1 MTKIRNKYDFLRLET
16 HCNENNIKL
25 LHDYKNIT
33 VNRDA
38 TIEAVCLTPDC
49 NNIVNKRFRCFLDN
63 GGCYCLKC
71 VQQNRYNKIKNNCLK
86 KYGVEH
92 FFMSKD
98 IIEKKKK
105 TCLNNYGCENPTQSK
120 EVMEKRK
127 KTCLE
132 KYGFE
137 NPNQSKEVIEKRK
150 KTNLEKYGVEHV
162 LELQEVIN
170 KRKKTMLDKYGVE
183 HASQNLGFI
192 QKKKE
197 TCLKKY
203 GVENCF
209 QSKEIIE
216 KIKKT
221 NIKKYGVEHP
231 LQNKYL
237 ANKAFNNS
245 YVSKP
250 YILPSGKQ
258 INYQGYEHFALNE
271 IINNFDENDIITG
284 CKNVPKISYSDE
296 NGNLHYHFVDIFI
309 KSQNKCIEV
318 KSTWTLNNKKS
329 NIFLKQKYAKESG
342 YDYEIWVYNSKGEK
356 VDCFK

>member
-1 MTKIRNKYDFLRLET
+1 MTKIRNKYDLLRLET

-25 LHDYKNIT
+25 LQDYKNIR
-33 VNRDA
+33 VNRDT
-38 TIEAVCLTPDC
+38 TIKAVCLSPDC
-49 NNIVNKRFRCFLDN
+49 NDIVNKSFKCFLNN

-71 VQQNRYNKIKNNCLK
+71 VEQNRYNKIKNNCLK

-105 TCLNNYGCENPTQSK
+105 TCLNNYGCENPNQSK
-120 EVMEKRK
+120 EVMEKIK

-137 NPNQSKEVIEKRK
+137 NPNQSKEVMEKRK

-162 LELQEVIN
+162 LELKEVIN

-183 HASQNLGFI
+183 HALQNLEVI
-192 QKKKE
+192 QNRKE

-209 QSKEIIE
+209 QSKEVME
-216 KIKKT
+216 KRKKT

-231 LQNKYL
+231 LQNKYI

-258 INYQGYEHFALNE
+258 IKYQGYESFALNE
-271 IINNFDENDIITG
+271 IINNIDENDIITG
-284 CKNVPKISYSDE
+284 CKNVPKIRYNDE
-296 NGNLHYHFVDIFI
+296 NGKLHYHFVDIFI

-329 NIFLKQKYAKESG
+329 NVFLKQKYAKESG
-342 YDYEIWVYNSKGEK
+342 YDYEIWVYNARGEK